1 MTVNVYRVFKKNSTL
16 PVNVGHLFSIVVDEN
31 KASYAIPKGD
41 DIYDYA
47 GFSQSRIDIL
57 VDPDSPRPDTP
68 EKWAEIALLTV
79 HFFDNFLI
87 DDEYETF
94 EEAMEQESLQAKQ
107 AWHLRNSETIS

>member
-16 PVNVGHLFSIVVDEN
+16 PVNIGHLFSVVASES

-41 DIYDYA
+41 DIYEFA
-47 GFSQSRIDIL
+47 GFTQSR
-57 VDPDSPRPDTP
+57 VDALLNPDEAKPDTP
-68 EKWAEIALLTV
+68 EKWSELALLYLTN
-79 HFFDNFLI
+79 FDTFLI

-94 EEAMEQESLQAKQ
+94 EEAMEQESLEAKQ